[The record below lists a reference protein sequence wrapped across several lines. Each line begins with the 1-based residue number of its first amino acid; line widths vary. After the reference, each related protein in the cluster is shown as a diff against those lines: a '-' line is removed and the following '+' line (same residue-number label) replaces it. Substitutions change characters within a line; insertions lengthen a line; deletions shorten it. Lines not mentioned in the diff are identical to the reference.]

1 MKKITVG
8 AALIAALALPASAT
22 AKPSDAD
29 QQAAQKQCKSERGK
43 TRATREAF
51 KTKYRSMSRCVR
63 QNAVEEET
71 EREQAKTN
79 AAKECKAERD
89 ELGPQAFAD
98 KYGDN
103 KNKKNAYGKCVSMKA
118 QENKAEMDAE
128 DEEEATEFRNAAKKC
143 AAERRTMG
151 DEAFAAKYG
160 TNRNKRNAFGKCV
173 SAKMED
179 S

>member
-1 MKKITVG
+1 MKTMTV
-8 AALIAALALPASAT
+8 AMALIAALALPASA
-22 AKPSDAD
+22 AAQPSDAD
-29 QQAAQKQCKSERGK
+29 QQAAHKQCKSERGK

-51 KTKYRSMSRCVR
+51 KAKYRSMSRCVR

-71 EREQAKTN
+71 ERKQARTN
-79 AAKECKAERD
+79 AAKQCKVERD
-89 ELGPQAFAD
+89 DLGPQAFAD

-118 QENKAEMDAE
+118 QENKVDMDAD
-128 DEEEATEFRNAAKKC
+128 DEEDATEFRNAAKKC

-151 DEAFAAKYG
+151 DEAFATKYG

-173 SAKMED
+173 SAKTDE